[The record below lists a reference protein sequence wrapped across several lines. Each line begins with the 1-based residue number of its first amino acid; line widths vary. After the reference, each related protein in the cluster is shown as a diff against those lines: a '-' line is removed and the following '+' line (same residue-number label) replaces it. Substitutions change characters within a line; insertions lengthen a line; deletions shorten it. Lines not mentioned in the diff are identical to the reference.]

1 MKLQH
6 DCFLMTYNYIR
17 VNPDIIVVISCTM
30 TKFDIIPDK
39 LFPSVRIFL
48 LLG

>member
-17 VNPDIIVVISCTM
+17 VNLDIIVVISVDVVFHHIEDG
-30 TKFDIIPDK
+30 KDVHGNKKNILII
-39 LFPSVRIFL
+39 
-48 LLG
+48 